1 MKASETI
8 IAWNSGAYSREGLAP
23 PGSLSVGPL
32 RSEGKADWTVHY
44 MYSGGAAHMSRRSMD
59 GLEQRFHVMR
69 DYYELV
75 YGFGLDPFV
84 VHTAFLHIDEYQE
97 IIKEMGLGPDKGEH
111 GHDPNVG
118 YGRAGDFKK
127 PEIEVQMVGETVHVW
142 PKANA

>member
-8 IAWNSGAYSREGLAP
+8 IAWNNGAYSREGLAP

-32 RSEGKADWTVHY
+32 RKADWTAHY
-44 MYSGGAAHMSRRSMD
+44 IYSGGAAHVARRDME
-59 GLEQRFHVMR
+59 GFEQRFHVMR

-111 GHDPNVG
+111 GHDPHVG
-118 YGRAGDFKK
+118 FGRAGDFKK
-127 PEIEVQMVGETVHVW
+127 PDIEVKRVGETVHVW
-142 PKANA
+142 PKG